1 MVKCIR
7 FHQLLKIVSVPFLK
21 IPNALYPETS
31 TRNDSER
38 KGNTDYLCLQNK
50 SKEAIACKEPLR
62 IIRNIAAE
70 KVEYESLRF
79 LECTM
84 LT

>member
-1 MVKCIR
+1 MPYTQKLQR
-7 FHQLLKIVSVPFLK
+7 
-21 IPNALYPETS
+21 ET
-31 TRNDSER
+31 TA
-38 KGNTDYLCLQNK
+38 KGKGDTDYLCLQNK
-50 SKEAIACKEPLR
+50 SKEAIAYKEPLR